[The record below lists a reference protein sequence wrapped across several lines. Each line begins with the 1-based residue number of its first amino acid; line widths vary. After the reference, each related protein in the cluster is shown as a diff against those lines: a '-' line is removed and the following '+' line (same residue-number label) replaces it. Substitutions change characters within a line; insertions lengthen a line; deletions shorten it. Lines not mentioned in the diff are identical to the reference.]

1 VKSIF
6 WAILLGVASNT
17 PSFGQF
23 ALNTSAIT
31 STAATLRWNKSTDQ
45 DVKGYRLHCGLT
57 PGGKYSR
64 FVDVGNATTYT
75 LSNLIP
81 GKKYYCVVTSYN
93 RSGKESPPSN
103 EISFTVSPAIAP
115 AITSSTV
122 ALAWDRSPSRGVKG
136 YRLHYGTASRGY
148 SSIIDVG
155 NVTTYKISNLTA
167 GKTYYVVVT
176 SYDKAGRESPVS
188 NEISFTVSSPASN
201 KRK

>member
-1 VKSIF
+1 VKSF
-6 WAILLGVASNT
+6 WPILLGAALII

-23 ALNTSAIT
+23 ALNTSGIT
-31 STAATLRWNKSTDQ
+31 STTATLRWNKSTDR

-57 PGGKYSR
+57 AGGHYSR

-81 GKKYYCVVTSYN
+81 GKKYYCVVTAYN
-93 RSGKESPPSN
+93 ASGKETPPSN